1 MMLKHSKYLS
11 IIVFVTI
18 VYLIFLLVKP
28 FIPVI
33 LGSLILAFA
42 FHPLNRKLG
51 LKIKKPFLTA
61 AITTIIIFLIILLP
75 LIFVLNAMAVESIS
89 AYQYIQGQDFSDL
102 TSKFLDGKLTSN
114 LQEIIDK
121 VVSFFVQTSSKIVL
135 SIPTLVLNIVLLF
148 FLTYYFLKDGDSIVD
163 IIKKHLPAK
172 NKQIILNKFD
182 RLSKALIYGT
192 ILVALIQGIL
202 GGIGFLIFDVPSPI
216 LWGTAMAI
224 TSFVPVIGTALI
236 WMPAGILK
244 LIQGNLVSG
253 VGILLYGGIVI
264 SMADNFIRPYFVS
277 TKAKVHP
284 AIVLVGVLGGLNLFG
299 FTGIIIGPLF
309 LALALEFIGV
319 GKATKS

>member
-1 MMLKHSKYLS
+1 MLKHSKYLS

-182 RLSKALIYGT
+182 RLSKALI
-192 ILVALIQGIL
+192 
-202 GGIGFLIFDVPSPI
+202 
-216 LWGTAMAI
+216 
-224 TSFVPVIGTALI
+224 
-236 WMPAGILK
+236 
-244 LIQGNLVSG
+244 
-253 VGILLYGGIVI
+253 
-264 SMADNFIRPYFVS
+264 
-277 TKAKVHP
+277 
-284 AIVLVGVLGGLNLFG
+284 
-299 FTGIIIGPLF
+299 
-309 LALALEFIGV
+309 
-319 GKATKS
+319 